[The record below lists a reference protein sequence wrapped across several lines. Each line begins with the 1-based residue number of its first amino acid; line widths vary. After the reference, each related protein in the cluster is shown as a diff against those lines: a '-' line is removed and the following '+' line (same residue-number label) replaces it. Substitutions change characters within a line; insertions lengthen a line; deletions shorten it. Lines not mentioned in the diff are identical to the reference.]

1 MKKTQAKTAGRVARH
16 ARIRAKVRGTA
27 ERPRLAVFRSN
38 QFLYAQLINDDT
50 ATTLAAADTRKEKG
64 ATRTEKA
71 VAMATTMSELAK
83 KAGVTAVTFD
93 RGGFPYKGSIK
104 AFADAAR
111 EAGLQF

>member
-1 MKKTQAKTAGRVARH
+1 MNKTQAKTAGRHARH
-16 ARIRAKVRGTA
+16 ARIRAKVHGTA

-50 ATTLAAADTRKEKG
+50 ATTIAAADTRKEKG

-71 VAMATTMSELAK
+71 VVMGTTMADKAK
-83 KAGVTAVTFD
+83 KANITTVTFD

-111 EAGLQF
+111 EAGLEF

>member
-1 MKKTQAKTAGRVARH
+1 MKKTQAKTAGRIARH
-16 ARIRAKVRGTA
+16 ARIRAKVHGTQ

-71 VAMATTMSELAK
+71 VSMATTLAEKAK
-83 KAGVTAVTFD
+83 KAGVSAVTFD

-104 AFADAAR
+104 AFAEAAR